1 MTLDERDQ
9 RLLRQA
15 IALSRESREHGNH
28 PFGAVLADEAGMVL
42 LTAENSVVSTGDLT
56 GHAEMNLLRTAT
68 STLPFDALARAT
80 LYSSTEPCAMCAGAL
95 YWSGIGRLVYAM
107 AETDLL
113 ALTGNHPGNPTLDL
127 GCRLVL
133 GSGQRS
139 VEIVGPALP
148 GEAKAV
154 HEGFWEGPGSSAT
167 TGRSEYARAL
177 GTAFGLANRYV
188 HELPGRH
195 VGPRADSV
203 EIMAALGD
211 DLADEGTAADV
222 VIRQMVQAVEPGLV
236 ASSGPRYFG
245 FVFGGA
251 LPASIGA
258 DWLAA
263 AWDQNAVLHASS
275 PAAAAAEQ
283 VAGAWLLD
291 LLSLPTEAGFGLVGG
306 AGLANVVALAAAR
319 HAVLAREGWDVETR
333 GLYGAPEISVCISD
347 EAHATLETALQ
358 YLGLGRERVH
368 RVPTDAQGRM
378 RADAFLHI
386 IDELADPLI
395 VCSQAGNVN
404 SGAVDPLR
412 RIADAISPRANAWH
426 HVDGAF
432 GLWAAASPRH
442 RHLVEGAERADSW
455 ATDAHKWLN
464 VGYDCGFVA
473 VRDREAQRAAMS
485 TRAAYL
491 IHDESR
497 RDGWDWVLDSSRRAR
512 GFALYA
518 TLRSLGRHGVRDLVE
533 RCCALAERMATRL
546 AATPGVE
553 ILNDVVLNQVLVRF
567 GPDGAGD
574 RDVHTRA
581 VIERVQ
587 AGGTAWLGGT
597 TWHGMAAM
605 RISVSNWSTTEADA
619 DATVEAILRA
629 HAMA

>member
-1 MTLDERDQ
+1 VTLDEQDQ
-9 RLLRQA
+9 RLLRLA
-15 IALSRESREHGNH
+15 IELSREARAHGNH
-28 PFGAVLADEAGMVL
+28 PFGAILADEAGTVL
-42 LTAENSVVSTGDLT
+42 LEAENSVVTSGDVT
-56 GHAEMNLLRTAT
+56 GHAETNLIRAAS
-68 STLPFDALARAT
+68 STLPREVLARAT
-80 LYSSTEPCAMCAGAL
+80 LYASTEPCAMCAGAI
-95 YWSGIGRLVYAM
+95 YWCGVGRLVYAM

-113 ALTGNHPGNPTLDL
+113 ALTGEHPGNPTLDL
-127 GCRLVL
+127 SCRLVL

-139 VEIVGPALP
+139 VDIVGPALAD
-148 GEAKAV
+148 EALAV
-154 HEGFWEGPGSSAT
+154 HAGFWEGSESRGPGEP
-167 TGRSEYARAL
+167 SEYARAL
-177 GTAFGLANRYV
+177 GVAFGLASRYV

-195 VGPRADSV
+195 VGPGADSV

-211 DLADEGTAADV
+211 DLADEGTAADA
-222 VIRQMVQAVEPGLV
+222 VIRQMAQAVEPGLV

-291 LLSLPTEAGFGLVGG
+291 LLGLPPEAGFGLVGG

-333 GLYGAPEISVCISD
+333 GLYGAPEVSVCVSD

-358 YLGLGRERVH
+358 YLGLGRERVF

-378 RADAFLHI
+378 RADACLDI
-386 IDELADPLI
+386 IDDLADPLI

-404 SGAVDPLR
+404 SGAVDPIL
-412 RIADAISPRANAWH
+412 RIADALAPRANAWH

-442 RHLVEGAERADSW
+442 RHLVAGAERADSW

-491 IHDESR
+491 VHDEWR

-533 RCCALAERMATRL
+533 GCCALAARMATRL
-546 AATPGVE
+546 AEAPGVE
-553 ILNDVVLNQVLVRF
+553 VLNDVVLNQVLVRF
-567 GPDGAGD
+567 DPDGGGD
-574 RDVHTRA
+574 RDAHTRA

-587 AGGTAWLGGT
+587 ADGTAWLGGT

-619 DATVEAILRA
+619 DATVEAILHA
-629 HAMA
+629 HALA